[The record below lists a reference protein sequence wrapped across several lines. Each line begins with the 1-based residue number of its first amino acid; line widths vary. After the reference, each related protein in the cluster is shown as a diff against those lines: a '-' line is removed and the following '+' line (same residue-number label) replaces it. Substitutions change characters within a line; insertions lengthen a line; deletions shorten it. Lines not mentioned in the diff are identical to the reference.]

1 MPGMAGAPMSDLH
14 THPQCTSCGA
24 VLATDNRA
32 GLCELCTPTA
42 QVTPDAAPVLSAD
55 FWEQPEIR
63 SALLSR
69 HFGRFLRVYRT
80 AQSPQVKQTQLALWL
95 GITQGQLSRIER
107 STTPLHDLHKLD
119 TWARALHV
127 PADRRWFS
135 PSPTP
140 TSSGVNAEAPDR
152 ATVEKSLHNEGSD
165 VRRRDLLKVTGVTAA
180 AAGTAGLLANTPWQR
195 LMDSVD
201 KGRPV
206 DAATAQLM
214 HDRTADFFDTE
225 ETVPARQILESLT
238 HHRATLVALLPNAR
252 TDAVR
257 NQLAV
262 SLGETD
268 ALAGWL
274 HFDLGCANEAAN
286 AWRSTLKVAK
296 ETGDGALAACAL
308 GYWSYLAAFR
318 NDVAPAVRL
327 LQQAH
332 EYVPGSSAPATR
344 SWISAR
350 QAEELGRLGDETG
363 ALRALERAF
372 TAFDFARPRT
382 ERNWTAFFTSNRLGG
397 LTVSTYMALNH
408 PDATAA
414 ADSLLTS
421 LPPTDNKARAYALA
435 DLTTLAVRNKDFD
448 RADSLV
454 GDAIEVTIRTENS
467 IARQRLLTL
476 ASTLTTTPD
485 RNTTGALRDQ
495 IISSLRR

>member
-1 MPGMAGAPMSDLH
+1 MPGMTGAPMSDLH
-14 THPQCTSCGA
+14 TQCSSCGD

-32 GLCELCTPTA
+32 GLCEPCATIA
-42 QVTPDAAPVLSAD
+42 QATPDVLSAD

-69 HFGRFLRVYRT
+69 HFGRFLRTYRT
-80 AQSPQVKQTQLALWL
+80 AQSPQVKQTQLAHWL

-127 PADRRWFS
+127 PDDRLWFS

-140 TSSGVNAEAPDR
+140 TSSGVDAVAPDR
-152 ATVEKSLHNEGSD
+152 ATVEKSLHNAHNEGSD
-165 VRRRDLLKVTGVTAA
+165 VRRRDLLKVAGVTAA
-180 AAGTAGLLANTPWQR
+180 AAGSAGLLANPPWQR

-238 HHRATLVALLPNAR
+238 QHRATLVALLPNAR

-286 AWRSTLKVAK
+286 AWRSTLIVAK

-327 LQQAH
+327 LQQAQ

-382 ERNWTAFFTSNRLGG
+382 ERNWTPFFTTNRLGG

-408 PDATAA
+408 PDATAV
-414 ADSLLTS
+414 ADSLLAS

-435 DLTTLAVRNKDFD
+435 DLTTLAVQNKDYD
-448 RADSLV
+448 RANSLV
-454 GDAIEVTIRTENS
+454 GDAIDVTIRTENS

-476 ASTLTTTPD
+476 ASALTTTTD

>member
-1 MPGMAGAPMSDLH
+1 
-14 THPQCTSCGA
+14 
-24 VLATDNRA
+24 
-32 GLCELCTPTA
+32 
-42 QVTPDAAPVLSAD
+42 
-55 FWEQPEIR
+55 
-63 SALLSR
+63 
-69 HFGRFLRVYRT
+69 
-80 AQSPQVKQTQLALWL
+80 
-95 GITQGQLSRIER
+95 
-107 STTPLHDLHKLD
+107 
-119 TWARALHV
+119 
-127 PADRRWFS
+127 
-135 PSPTP
+135 
-140 TSSGVNAEAPDR
+140 
-152 ATVEKSLHNEGSD
+152 
-165 VRRRDLLKVTGVTAA
+165 
-180 AAGTAGLLANTPWQR
+180 
-195 LMDSVD
+195 
-201 KGRPV
+201 
-206 DAATAQLM
+206 
-214 HDRTADFFDTE
+214 
-225 ETVPARQILESLT
+225 
-238 HHRATLVALLPNAR
+238 
-252 TDAVR
+252 
-257 NQLAV
+257 
-262 SLGETD
+262 
-268 ALAGWL
+268 LAGWL
-274 HFDLGCANEAAN
+274 QFDLGCANEAAN

-327 LQQAH
+327 LQQAQ

-382 ERNWTAFFTSNRLGG
+382 ERNWTAFFTTNRLGG

-408 PDATAA
+408 PDATAV
-414 ADSLLTS
+414 ADSLLAS

-448 RADSLV
+448 RANSLV

-476 ASTLTTTPD
+476 ASALTTTTD